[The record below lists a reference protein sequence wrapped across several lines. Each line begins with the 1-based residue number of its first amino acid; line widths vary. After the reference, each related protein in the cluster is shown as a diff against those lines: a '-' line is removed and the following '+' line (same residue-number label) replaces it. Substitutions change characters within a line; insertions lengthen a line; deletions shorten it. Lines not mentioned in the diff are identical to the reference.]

1 MDKMNV
7 ASTIESVLFWKAEPI
22 SIGRLAEII
31 QVNEEEVL
39 KGISELEIL
48 LRDRGVTLIR
58 KDNSVALATAPSNA
72 PFIEKLTKDELSK
85 DIGKAGMETLAI
97 VLYYGPISRREIDY
111 IRGVNSAFIVR
122 HLLVRGL
129 VEKVEDKKDQR
140 VFLYKPTFDLLA
152 FLGTKKVEDLPEF
165 DSIRSEFSSFVEQR
179 DKPKDEHDKEQDRP
193 QDNAVNL
200 AP

>member
-48 LRDRGVTLIR
+48 L
-58 KDNSVALATAPSNA
+58 
-72 PFIEKLTKDELSK
+72 
-85 DIGKAGMETLAI
+85 
-97 VLYYGPISRREIDY
+97 
-111 IRGVNSAFIVR
+111 
-122 HLLVRGL
+122 RGL

-179 DKPKDEHDKEQDRP
+179 DKQKDEHDKEQIGR
-193 QDNAVNL
+193 
-200 AP
+200 